1 MIWFV
6 LYVLMGFV
14 CGILMYA
21 YHCYKFT
28 KQTYHRTWFSYYHN
42 NNIDEE
48 VMLSI
53 MIWPA
58 VIIVAIIGGTIL
70 IISGKIKKYF
80 GIE

>member
-6 LYVLMGFV
+6 LYVLIGLV

-28 KQTYHRTWFSYYHN
+28 KQTYHHTWFDYYQSN
-42 NNIDEE
+42 DVDEE
-48 VMLSI
+48 VMLAI
-53 MIWPA
+53 LIWPA
-58 VIIVAIIGGTIL
+58 VAIVAIIGGIIL
-70 IISGKIKKYF
+70 SISGKIKKYF

>member
-6 LYVLMGFV
+6 LYVLIGLV

-28 KQTYHRTWFSYYHN
+28 KQTYHRTWFDYYQSN
-42 NNIDEE
+42 DVDES
-48 VMLSI
+48 VMLAI

-58 VIIVAIIGGTIL
+58 AAIVAIIGGFIL

>member
-6 LYVLMGFV
+6 LYVLMGLV

-28 KQTYHRTWFSYYHN
+28 KQTYYRTWFSYYQSN
-42 NNIDEE
+42 DVDEV

-58 VIIVAIIGGTIL
+58 VIIIAIIGGIIL
-70 IISGKIKKYF
+70 SISGKIKKYF